1 MKRVFTI
8 KYFFLPLFFFAN
20 NVIFPQWSTDPNN
33 NLIVG
38 YGQDPHICSDSA
50 GGCYITYNHETTWYP
65 QKLAVE
71 RLDKYGYKLWGT
83 MRQILGELPEQWQ
96 AEIIE
101 DSEGGVIVSYFEWY
115 QNLHKEKWTDD
126 EVVKK
131 LKKKITKA
139 TKKVVETS
147 KKYKCRPREA
157 AFITALN
164 RLQEQI
170 NN

>member
-71 RLDKYGYKLWGT
+71 RLDKYGYKPWGT

-101 DSEGGVIVSYFEWY
+101 DSEGGVIVSYQDNEWIPPSY
-115 QNLHKEKWTDD
+115 YNSKVRVQKVDSFGNFLWDKLEYECQWKQPIIADKTSLLM
-126 EVVKK
+126 ETVV
-131 LKKKITKA
+131 
-139 TKKVVETS
+139 V
-147 KKYKCRPREA
+147 
-157 AFITALN
+157 
-164 RLQEQI
+164 
-170 NN
+170 